1 MRQRALGLIAGV
13 GLLGLCGCA
22 GNSLDARAAA
32 IRSNLT
38 PEMQTLYQRPAD
50 VDNAI
55 AITFN
60 ENWRMFNQDLGRF
73 FYWDRPSRLAREPI
87 NR

>member
-1 MRQRALGLIAGV
+1 MRHRAVLGVCGLGV
-13 GLLGLCGCA
+13 LLLGGCA
-22 GNSLDARAAA
+22 GNSLDARTSA

-38 PEMQTLYQRPAD
+38 PELRTLYQRPAD
-50 VDNAI
+50 VDNAL

-60 ENWRMFNQDLGRF
+60 ENWRMFHQDMGRF
-73 FYWDRPSRLAREPI
+73 FYTDRPSRLTREPI